1 MRDYEVGEQIVLKVE
16 KRSTNNT
23 IPRNK
28 CIKCFFYEIRV
39 EGGNNNCRHLC
50 SGLSRLDREN
60 VIFIEKKGD
69 KQ

>member
-16 KRSTNNT
+16 KRNTNNT
-23 IPRNK
+23 VPWNK